1 MKKLLLI
8 LLCLPLLFSS
18 CQEKYISISKVKDG
32 PGWKDDNLYNVK
44 FHNGLSFN
52 IDKKW
57 TPLIQVGNLQKA
69 YNDWKFAIKILNTSK
84 NDLFAANLY
93 SESVIYGNEL
103 TAMMNLR
110 FYPEGLMNEKTDG
123 MYTQNDIVKMDEIAL
138 SNINDIFLTA
148 VKMGQGDRLLEW
160 KGTKKEIINDKY
172 YLVCNY
178 IRESKQDNI
187 TKFNVKLYKLFDEE
201 NSLTLTVSYKDIMR
215 LQHEMESVRDDIAN
229 SLKFKK

>member
-1 MKKLLLI
+1 MKKLILIFCCLLLI
-8 LLCLPLLFSS
+8 FSS

-32 PGWKDDNLYNVK
+32 SGWKDDKLYNVK
-44 FHNGLSFN
+44 FNNGLSFN

-84 NDLFAANLY
+84 NELFAANLY
-93 SESVIYGNEL
+93 SESFFYGNEL

-110 FYPEGLMNEKTDG
+110 FYPGGLINEETDR

-138 SNINDIFLTA
+138 SIINDIFLN
-148 VKMGQGDRLLEW
+148 GQKASGYRLLEW

-201 NSLTLTVSYKDIMR
+201 NSLTLTVSYKDITR
-215 LQHEMESVRDDIAN
+215 LQHEMESVRYDIAN

>member
-1 MKKLLLI
+1 
-8 LLCLPLLFSS
+8 
-18 CQEKYISISKVKDG
+18 
-32 PGWKDDNLYNVK
+32 
-44 FHNGLSFN
+44 
-52 IDKKW
+52 
-57 TPLIQVGNLQKA
+57 
-69 YNDWKFAIKILNTSK
+69 
-84 NDLFAANLY
+84 
-93 SESVIYGNEL
+93 
-103 TAMMNLR
+103 
-110 FYPEGLMNEKTDG
+110 
-123 MYTQNDIVKMDEIAL
+123 MDEIAL